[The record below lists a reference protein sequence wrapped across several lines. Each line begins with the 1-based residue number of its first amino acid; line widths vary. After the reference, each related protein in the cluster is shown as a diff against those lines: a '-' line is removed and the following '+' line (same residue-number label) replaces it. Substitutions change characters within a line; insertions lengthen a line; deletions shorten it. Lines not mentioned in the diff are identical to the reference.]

1 MTTWQVLATAVAILF
16 GTHNMLV
23 KRAAGRVPDA
33 WGALVLEASAAL
45 VIALALAA
53 TAFVGT
59 APSAPRDAGG
69 IALAA
74 LAGVFIGLG
83 SILYFAVFRLGAPL
97 SLAVPWVLIGWV
109 MVVAVLGIATEGERL
124 AWRHAAGLACGVAT
138 IWLLR

>member
-45 VIALALAA
+45 V
-53 TAFVGT
+53 
-59 APSAPRDAGG
+59 